1 MKNHNRISKLI
12 SMIAVIVLLALC
24 TNTKV
29 YAQTQKITV
38 QSQGVTMVLSDID
51 INYVLSQI
59 HYAPLKEALQNY
71 ITNKVTG
78 IKNNS
83 VADAIILIMQARKT
97 KK

>member
-38 QSQGVTMVLSDID
+38 QSQGSEID